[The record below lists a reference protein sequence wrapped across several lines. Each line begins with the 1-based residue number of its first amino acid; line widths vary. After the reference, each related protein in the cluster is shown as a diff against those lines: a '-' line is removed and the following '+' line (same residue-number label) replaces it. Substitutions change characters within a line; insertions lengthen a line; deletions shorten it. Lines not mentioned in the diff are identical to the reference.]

1 MKKISIM
8 LLAALML
15 FAFVACDDTTNT
27 DGATLTVS
35 LLGEDG
41 YLGAT
46 QDKYGDYQIAADGTV
61 TGEIYKQTLTEYWP
75 EAANQEDEGY
85 FFAFEITNDFSE
97 DATMTFQKGDDE
109 PAEDK
114 TDMAFEA
121 NNVFKIA
128 SNDKADRED
137 SWKVTVK
144 DGDETYSITFDLTD
158 VDLTDAPEA

>member
-1 MKKISIM
+1 MKKIAIM

-15 FAFVACDDTTNT
+15 FAFVACDDTTKT

-35 LLGEDG
+35 LLGEEG

-46 QDKYGDYQIAADGTV
+46 QDKYGDYEIAADGTV
-61 TGEIYKQTLTEYWP
+61 TGSIYKQTLTEYWP
-75 EAANQEDEGY
+75 DAANKENEGY
-85 FFAFEITNDFSE
+85 FFAFVITNDFSE
-97 DATMTFQKGDDE
+97 DATMTFQKGDEE

-121 NNVFKIA
+121 KNVFKIA
-128 SNDKADRED
+128 AEDKTGRVD

>member
-15 FAFVACDDTTNT
+15 FAFVACDDTTKT

-35 LLGEDG
+35 LLGEEE

-46 QDKYGDYQIAADGTV
+46 QEQYGDYEIAADGTV
-61 TGEIYKQTLTEYWP
+61 TGTINKQTLTQYWP
-75 EAANQEDEGY
+75 EAADQEDEGY
-85 FFAFEITNDFSE
+85 FFAFVITNDFSE
-97 DATMTFQKGDDE
+97 DATMTFQKGDEE

-121 NNVFKIA
+121 KNVFKIA
-128 SNDKADRED
+128 DAEKNGRVD

-144 DGDETYSITFDLTD
+144 DGDETYSITFDLSE
-158 VDLTDAPEA
+158 VVLANAE